1 MPRLLPW
8 LAVIA
13 AATALAPSF
22 KTTISSNSNDW
33 KKGVDEALTLLA
45 LERGTAPAPDLAIV
59 TVGYPWKDISK
70 P

>member
-1 MPRLLPW
+1 MRF

-45 LERGTAPAPDLAIV
+45 LERGTAHL
-59 TVGYPWKDISK
+59 
-70 P
+70 